1 MIKFALK
8 RKIYSLQK
16 VGVTLDEDVILRL
29 CSEGSLGH
37 SLEGVVQEISRPEE
51 VDPRVGGEVGGGRA
65 GICPESSSGESR
77 LHCRLRTMKT
87 EGTRPRHLQG
97 PR

>member
-16 VGVTLDEDVILRL
+16 VGVTLDEDTILRL
-29 CSEGSLGH
+29 CPEGSLGH

-51 VDPRVGGEVGGGRA
+51 VDPWVGRGVWGERA

-97 PR
+97 PK